1 MGTVEQ
7 QRYKGPYMIKKCCG
21 KGNYLLNDLDTEKRI
36 GSI

>member
-21 KGNYLLNDLDTEKRI
+21 KGNYLLNDLDK
-36 GSI
+36 GKS